1 MDIYKK
7 YVKDYIEEIL
17 ENKKKDPETIEEL
30 ERQLQYMEKSIDTLK
45 LATAKI
51 QRKTKVN
58 ITNRR
63 QENNDLIQD
72 LNDVRESKKKL
83 EGEKKNL
90 ELEIQ
95 KLKLEK

>member
-30 ERQLQYMEKSIDTLK
+30 ERQLQYMEKSIDTLR

-58 ITNRR
+58 ITDRR
-63 QENNDLIQD
+63 QENNDLIQAFGGGGM
-72 LNDVRESKKKL
+72 VQWSP
-83 EGEKKNL
+83 
-90 ELEIQ
+90 
-95 KLKLEK
+95 

>member
-30 ERQLQYMEKSIDTLK
+30 ERQLQYMEKSIDTLR

>member
-7 YVKDYIEEIL
+7 YVKDYIEDIL

-30 ERQLQYMEKSIDTLK
+30 ERQLQYMEKSIETLK
-45 LATAKI
+45 FATAKI
-51 QRKTKVN
+51 QRKTKIN
-58 ITNRR
+58 ITDRR
-63 QENNDLIQD
+63 EENNDLIQD

>member
-30 ERQLQYMEKSIDTLK
+30 ERQLQYMEKSIDTLR

-58 ITNRR
+58 ITDRR

-83 EGEKKNL
+83 
-90 ELEIQ
+90 
-95 KLKLEK
+95 

>member
-7 YVKDYIEEIL
+7 YVKDYIEDIL

-30 ERQLQYMEKSIDTLK
+30 ERQLQYMEKSIETLK
-45 LATAKI
+45 FATAKI
-51 QRKTKVN
+51 QRKTKIN
-58 ITNRR
+58 ITDRR